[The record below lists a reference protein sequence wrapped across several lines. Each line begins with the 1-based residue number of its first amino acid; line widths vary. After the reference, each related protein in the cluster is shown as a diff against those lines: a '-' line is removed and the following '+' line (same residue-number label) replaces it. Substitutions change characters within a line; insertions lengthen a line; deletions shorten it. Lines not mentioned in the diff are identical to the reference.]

1 MKSIQA
7 STDNV
12 LVYFGE
18 IRRLPML
25 TREQEVLYGNQ
36 VRQLMSLMRLKN
48 ALLETL
54 GREPSLMEWSA
65 TANLNP
71 LQLQKSIA
79 AGESAKDAM
88 TEANLRLVVSI
99 AKKYI
104 KRNLDLLDLIQE
116 GTLGLLH
123 GVETFDPSKGYR
135 FSTYAY
141 LLIRQA
147 ITRAIANH
155 SRTIRLPIHL
165 NQKLNKIKIIQG
177 TFIQKHGRSATI
189 QELATEMD
197 STTEKVREY
206 LDCAQQPI
214 SINVR
219 LGDHQD
225 MELSD
230 LLEDPRTSPEDYVM
244 NRSLRSDLE
253 RMMAIL
259 TPRQQQILSLRYGLD
274 EQPPHSFTQIG
285 NLLNMSRERARQI
298 QREAIGILRQ
308 CKENTGEYAISH

>member
-1 MKSIQA
+1 MKSTRV
-7 STDNV
+7 STDHV
-12 LVYFGE
+12 LAYFGE

-25 TREQEVLYGNQ
+25 TQEQEVFYGNQ
-36 VRQLMSLMRLKN
+36 VQQFRGLIEIKN
-48 ALLETL
+48 LLL
-54 GREPSLMEWSA
+54 AKLSREPSLAEWSGA
-65 TANLNP
+65 ANLNP
-71 LQLQKSIA
+71 LQLQKNIA
-79 AGESAKDAM
+79 AGESAKDLM
-88 TEANLRLVVSI
+88 IEANLRLVISV

-104 KRNLDLLDLIQE
+104 NRNLELLDLIQE
-116 GTLGLLH
+116 GTIGLQH

-177 TFIQKHGRSATI
+177 TFVQKHGRPATI
-189 QELATEMD
+189 QELAIEMD
-197 STTEKVREY
+197 STAEKVREY

-244 NRSLRSDLE
+244 NRSLRADLE